1 MNDIL
6 NFDDEWFDDKHFSII
21 QDWVE
26 KHYNEF
32 MQSEYFS
39 NLDEISKENS
49 RFILNVFF
57 DYCYSYFLIS
67 PDNIRTDMMEEIM
80 LDLFPRKVSADKET
94 FETFEPTMISFL
106 LWCQE
111 RGLISNVGDIC
122 NIIKLLSTKM
132 IERSQDS
139 SAWGVA
145 KSFFYGGSPTMD
157 SENLDIKNLLPIRR
171 DTPKIGRNDP
181 CSCGSGKK
189 YKKCCGG

>member
-6 NFDDEWFDDKHFSII
+6 SFDDEWFEDKHFSII

-26 KHYNEF
+26 KYYNEF

-39 NLDEISKENS
+39 NLDEIAKENS

-57 DYCYSYFLIS
+57 DYCYSYFLVS

-94 FETFEPTMISFL
+94 FETFEPVMISFL

-111 RGLISNVGDIC
+111 RGLICNVGDIC

-157 SENLDIKNLLPIRR
+157 LENLNIKNLLPIRR
-171 DTPKIGRNDP
+171 ETPKIARNDP

-189 YKKCCGG
+189 YKKCCGV